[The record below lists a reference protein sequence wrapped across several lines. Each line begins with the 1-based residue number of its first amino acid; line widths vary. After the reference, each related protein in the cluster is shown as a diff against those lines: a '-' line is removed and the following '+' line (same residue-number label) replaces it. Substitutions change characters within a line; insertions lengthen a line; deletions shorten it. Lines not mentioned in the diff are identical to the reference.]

1 MVRGKEN
8 SNSISHLIYLI
19 KINCQQN
26 GLVETTLRTNKV
38 YTVYY
43 IFWSKFLVVELGPYM
58 TILILNIRII
68 QKIYKSNKFRRKF
81 TVRVFLFCLR
91 VLSFFVI
98 ILLFCHTD
106 RSHLSRDIQESR
118 KK

>member
-1 MVRGKEN
+1 MVRGKKFKSQFHAKYITN
-8 SNSISHLIYLI
+8 FNY
-19 KINCQQN
+19 KN

-68 QKIYKSNKFRRKF
+68 QKIYKSNQFRQKFN
-81 TVRVFLFCLR
+81 VRVFYFYTI
-91 VLSFFVI
+91 FFVV
-98 ILLFCHTD
+98 ILLFSPHNC
-106 RSHLSRDIQESR
+106 RSITPQKNHPRLET
-118 KK
+118 KV

>member
-1 MVRGKEN
+1 MVRGKKFKSQFHAKYITN
-8 SNSISHLIYLI
+8 FNY
-19 KINCQQN
+19 KN

-68 QKIYKSNKFRRKF
+68 QKIYKSNQFRQKFN
-81 TVRVFLFCLR
+81 VRVFYFFYNALLR
-91 VLSFFVI
+91 CVQKIQSDRKVLRRCRGIF
-98 ILLFCHTD
+98 
-106 RSHLSRDIQESR
+106 
-118 KK
+118 